1 MSKLINEILDD
12 VSKDTTLLT
21 TKYKTTT
28 GLKLI
33 LQYAFDPEKKFLL
46 PETDPPYKADKS
58 PIGMAP
64 TTLIFES
71 KRLYVFTRKDLT
83 KPKRE
88 QLFIDL
94 LESIEQSE
102 AKVLLAV
109 KDQKLQK
116 LYPKITKKLV
126 TDLGLL

>member
-1 MSKLINEILDD
+1 MMQLINEILDE
-12 VSKDTTLLT
+12 VNKDTTLLT
-21 TKYKTTT
+21 TKYNTKTA
-28 GLKLI
+28 LKLI

-46 PETDPPYKADKS
+46 PETEPPYKQDKS

-102 AKVLLAV
+102 AKVLLAI

>member
-1 MSKLINEILDD
+1 MMKLINEILDD
-12 VSKDTTLLT
+12 VNGDTSLIT

-46 PETDPPYKADKS
+46 PETDPPYKQDKS
-58 PIGMAP
+58 PVGMAP
-64 TTLIFES
+64 TSLIFES
-71 KRLYVFTRKDLT
+71 KRLYVFTRKDL
-83 KPKRE
+83 KAPKRE

-102 AKVLLAV
+102 AKVLLAI

>member
-1 MSKLINEILDD
+1 MMKLINEILDD
-12 VSKDTTLLT
+12 VNGDTSLIN
-21 TKYKTTT
+21 TKYKTAT

-46 PETDPPYKADKS
+46 PDTDPPYKQDKS
-58 PIGMAP
+58 PVGMAP
-64 TTLIFES
+64 TSLIFES
-71 KRLYVFTRKDLT
+71 KRLYVFTRKDL
-83 KPKRE
+83 KAPKRE

>member
-1 MSKLINEILDD
+1 MKLINEILDE
-12 VSKDTTLLT
+12 VSKDTSLLN

-33 LQYAFDPEKKFLL
+33 LQHAFDPEKKFIL
-46 PETDPPYKADKS
+46 PETEPPYRQDKS
-58 PIGMAP
+58 PVGMAP

-83 KPKRE
+83 KIKRE

-102 AKVLLAV
+102 AKVLLAI

-126 TDLGLL
+126 TESGIL